1 MKVLKSDHLECKQSW
16 IWYVCDPKASLILLF
31 VFIAYY
37 KHDMI
42 IWTDSQYP
50 TLECKFKDLKIR
62 YNEESNE
69 QKDLYNKLSNV
80 KDMFSIFFIVHN
92 FTVGVMVI
100 KLILIF
106 MLIR

>member
-1 MKVLKSDHLECKQSW
+1 MSA
-16 IWYVCDPKASLILLF
+16 IWYVCDLMASLILLF

-62 YNEESNE
+62 YEEEANER
-69 QKDLYNKLSNV
+69 KDLNNKLTDV
-80 KDMFSIFFIVHN
+80 KGMFSIFFHCA
-92 FTVGVMVI
+92 
-100 KLILIF
+100 
-106 MLIR
+106 

>member
-1 MKVLKSDHLECKQSW
+1 MSA
-16 IWYVCDPKASLILLF
+16 IWYVCDLTASLILLF

-62 YNEESNE
+62 YEEEANER
-69 QKDLYNKLSNV
+69 KDLNNKLTDV
-80 KDMFSIFFIVHN
+80 KGLFSIFFHCA
-92 FTVGVMVI
+92 
-100 KLILIF
+100 
-106 MLIR
+106 